1 MTDDHPII
9 AALPEEARST
19 FARLMERA
27 VRSPDAMR
35 EQIPHYMTAIERAAA
50 TGYGPPLSVGKAIA
64 ADCEAL
70 LDAWDKL
77 DDNGRRLVR
86 AAVEYFLLSGTG
98 TTTSPPPRGWTTTP
112 RWSKRCALTSGSDT
126 SGSPGAVIPSNGSLR
141 RRRSPDPTHEFSQ
154 LPDP

>member
-1 MTDDHPII
+1 MPAKIGVMTDDHPII

-35 EQIPHYMTAIERAAA
+35 EQIPHYVVAIERAAA

-70 LDAWDKL
+70 LDAWDSL

-86 AAVEYFLLSGTG
+86 GAVEYFLLSRDGDDDLA
-98 TTTSPPPRGWTTTP
+98 TP
-112 RWSKRCALTSGSDT
+112 EGLDDDAEVVK
-126 SGSPGAVIPSNGSLR
+126 AVRAHLGI
-141 RRRSPDPTHEFSQ
+141 
-154 LPDP
+154 

>member
-9 AALPEEARST
+9 ATLPEEARTT

-35 EQIPHYMTAIERAAA
+35 EQIPHYVTAIERAAVS
-50 TGYGPPLSVGKAIA
+50 GYGPPLSVGKAIA

-70 LDAWDKL
+70 LDAWAQL

-86 AAVEYFLLSGTG
+86 AAVEYFLLSRDGDDDLA
-98 TTTSPPPRGWTTTP
+98 TP
-112 RWSKRCALTSGSDT
+112 EGLDDDAEVVK
-126 SGSPGAVIPSNGSLR
+126 AVRAHLAV
-141 RRRSPDPTHEFSQ
+141 
-154 LPDP
+154 